1 MIFMNRTAQA
11 GTPPKAELSAQACCY
26 DARQRQ
32 AATDAPGCHAAMQP
46 KMTTTNP
53 AETGTATFVD
63 SADASRPGISLR
75 LKINLI
81 FLALTVLVFLI
92 LIRVEVSATRDSVR
106 EEMEASSRIAAQLL
120 ARVSSSYASEDLT
133 DLVGFL
139 QATGRI
145 RANEIMLYDKA
156 GVLRYQSPPSMYK
169 AGRDAPQWYARMVAP
184 PEMKRIIPVGGAQ
197 LVISTNP
204 TRAILDGWDNLSDI
218 LIAQLILFV
227 LADIALF
234 WLIGLWIAPLEKIE
248 RGLSEIERGDHQ
260 VRLPPLPG
268 KEAGQMGRTFNR
280 MAQAVEDNIQV
291 RQASAEAQARLEA
304 QREFTKQLH
313 ARIEEERAALALELH
328 DELGQSLT
336 AIRSIAKSM
345 MQRPEVIGGPLEQ
358 HAKMLFETAGL
369 TSDAM
374 HRMIPR
380 LRPIKLE
387 GMGLIDAVRDLLT
400 ETQQNNPDIRFDLK
414 VDGSMPTLD
423 EALELSAY
431 RIIQEAVTNIV
442 RHAGATRAH
451 IGISSG
457 EGRFTLVI
465 ADNGRGAPSV
475 KREGHYGVRGMQERA
490 ESHGGTIVFQPSAE
504 GGLEVVVSL
513 PIKESHSS

>member
-1 MIFMNRTAQA
+1 MM
-11 GTPPKAELSAQACCY
+11 
-26 DARQRQ
+26 
-32 AATDAPGCHAAMQP
+32 
-46 KMTTTNP
+46 NP
-53 AETGTATFVD
+53 AETRATPSVD
-63 SADASRPGISLR
+63 SATAARPGMSLR

-81 FLALTVLVFLI
+81 FLALTVLIFLI
-92 LIRVEVSATRDSVR
+92 LIRVEVTSTRDSVR
-106 EEMEASSRIAAQLL
+106 EEMEASSRISAQLL
-120 ARVSSSYASEDLT
+120 ARVASSYASRDLT
-133 DLVGFL
+133 ELIAFL
-139 QATGRI
+139 QATGRV
-145 RANEIMLYDKA
+145 RANDIVLYDKA

-169 AGRDAPQWYARMVAP
+169 AGRDAPQWYATLVSP
-184 PEMKRIIPVGGAQ
+184 PEMKRVIEIGDAR
-197 LVISTNP
+197 LVIVTNP
-204 TRAILDGWDNLSDI
+204 TRAILDGWDNLRNI
-218 LIAQLILFV
+218 LFSQFILFV

-248 RGLSEIERGDHQ
+248 RGLSDIERGGHQ

-280 MAQAVEDNIQV
+280 MAQAVEDNILV

-345 MQRPEVIGGPLEQ
+345 MQRPDVAGGPLEQ
-358 HAKMLFETAGL
+358 HAKMLFDTAGM

-387 GMGLIDAVRDLLT
+387 GMGLVDAVRDLLT
-400 ETQQNNPDIRFDLK
+400 ETQHNNPDIRFDLK
-414 VDGSMPTLD
+414 VAGTVPALEET
-423 EALELSAY
+423 LELSAY

-442 RHAGATRAH
+442 SHAGATAAH
-451 IGISSG
+451 IRMSSG
-457 EGRFTLVI
+457 EGQLTLSI
-465 ADNGRGAPSV
+465 ADNGRGASSV

-490 ESHGGTIVFQPSAE
+490 ESHGGQIVFQTAAE

-513 PIKESHSS
+513 PIKENHSS

>member
-1 MIFMNRTAQA
+1 MIFMNRTARVDKLAKA
-11 GTPPKAELSAQACCY
+11 GLFPRAYCY
-26 DARQRQ
+26 DAPQRQ
-32 AATDAPGCHAAMQP
+32 AATDVPGCHAAMQP
-46 KMTTTNP
+46 KMITTNP
-53 AETGTATFVD
+53 AETKAATSVGRT
-63 SADASRPGISLR
+63 DAPRAGISLR

-106 EEMEASSRIAAQLL
+106 EEMEASSRIATQLL
-120 ARVSSSYASEDLT
+120 ARISSSYVSEDLS
-133 DLVGFL
+133 DLIGFL

-145 RANEIMLYDKA
+145 RANEIALYDKA
-156 GVLRYQSPPSMYK
+156 GMLRYQSPPSVYK
-169 AGRDAPQWYARMVAP
+169 AGRDAPQWYASLVSP
-184 PEMKRIIPVGGAQ
+184 PEMKRVIMIGEAQ
-197 LVISTNP
+197 LVIATNP
-204 TRAILDGWDNLSDI
+204 TRAILDGWDNLRNI
-218 LIAQLILFV
+218 LLAQLMLFV

-234 WLIGLWIAPLEKIE
+234 WLIGQWVAPLEKIE

-291 RQASAEAQARLEA
+291 RQASAEAQARLEV

-345 MQRPEVIGGPLEQ
+345 MQRPEVAGGPLEQ
-358 HAKMLFETAGL
+358 HAKMLFDTAGM

-387 GMGLIDAVRDLLT
+387 GMGLVDAVRDLLT
-400 ETQQNNPDIRFDLK
+400 ETQQNNPDIQFNLK
-414 VDGSMPTLD
+414 AEGRMPALD

-451 IGISSG
+451 IGINSG
-457 EGRFTLVI
+457 QGQFTLVI

-490 ESHGGTIVFQPSAE
+490 ESHGGTIVFKPSAE

-513 PIKESHSS
+513 PIKESHRS

>member
-1 MIFMNRTAQA
+1 MIFMNRTARAGNTGKAGLSSQA
-11 GTPPKAELSAQACCY
+11 YCY
-26 DARQRQ
+26 DAPQRQ
-32 AATDAPGCHAAMQP
+32 AAKDAPGCHAAMQP
-46 KMTTTNP
+46 KMITTNP
-53 AETGTATFVD
+53 AETRTTTSVGHT
-63 SADASRPGISLR
+63 DASRPGISLR

-106 EEMEASSRIAAQLL
+106 EEMEASSRIATQLL
-120 ARVSSSYASEDLT
+120 ARVSSSYVSEDLT
-133 DLVGFL
+133 DLISFL

-145 RANEIMLYDKA
+145 RANELALYDKT
-156 GVLRYQSPPSMYK
+156 GILRYQSPPSVYK

-184 PEMKRIIPVGGAQ
+184 PEMQRVIPVGEAR
-197 LVISTNP
+197 LVIATNP
-204 TRAILDGWDNLSDI
+204 TRAILDGWDNLRDI
-218 LIAQLILFV
+218 LLAQLILFV
-227 LADIALF
+227 LADISLF
-234 WLIGLWIAPLEKIE
+234 WLIGYWVAPLEKIE

-345 MQRPEVIGGPLEQ
+345 MQRPEVAGGPLEQ
-358 HAKMLFETAGL
+358 HAKMLFDTAGM

-387 GMGLIDAVRDLLT
+387 GMGLVDAVRDLLT

-414 VDGSMPTLD
+414 AEGSLPALD

-451 IGISSG
+451 IGINSSQG
-457 EGRFTLVI
+457 QFTLVI

-490 ESHGGTIVFQPSAE
+490 ESHGGTIVFRPSAE

-513 PIKESHSS
+513 PIKESHGS

>member
-1 MIFMNRTAQA
+1 
-11 GTPPKAELSAQACCY
+11 
-26 DARQRQ
+26 
-32 AATDAPGCHAAMQP
+32 MQP
-46 KMTTTNP
+46 KMIMMNP
-53 AETGTATFVD
+53 AETRASTSVYSAT
-63 SADASRPGISLR
+63 ASRPGMSLR

-92 LIRVEVSATRDSVR
+92 LIRVEVTSTRDSVR

-120 ARVSSSYASEDLT
+120 AQVSSAYASPDLT
-133 DLVGFL
+133 ELIAFL
-139 QATGRI
+139 QATGRV
-145 RANEIMLYDKA
+145 RANDIALYDKA
-156 GVLRYQSPPSMYK
+156 GVLRYQSPPSLYK
-169 AGRDAPQWYARMVAP
+169 AGRDAPHWYASLVSP
-184 PEMKRIIPVGGAQ
+184 PEMKRVIGIGDAQ
-197 LVISTNP
+197 LVIVTNP
-204 TRAILDGWDNLSDI
+204 TRAILDGWDNLRDI
-218 LIAQLILFV
+218 LLAQLILFV

-234 WLIGLWIAPLEKIE
+234 WLIGLWVAPLEKIE

-291 RQASAEAQARLEA
+291 RQASAEAQARLDA

-345 MQRPEVIGGPLEQ
+345 MQRSDVVGGPLEQ
-358 HAKMLFETAGL
+358 HARMLFDTAGL

-387 GMGLIDAVRDLLT
+387 GMGLVDAVRDLLT
-400 ETQQNNPDIRFDLK
+400 EAQQNNPDIRFDLK
-414 VDGSMPTLD
+414 VTGTVPALEET
-423 EALELSAY
+423 LELSAY

-442 RHAGATRAH
+442 RHAGASLAH
-451 IGISSG
+451 IRIQSNEGQLTLAIS
-457 EGRFTLVI
+457 
-465 ADNGRGAPSV
+465 DNGRGAASV

-490 ESHGGTIVFQPSAE
+490 ESHGGQIVFQAAAE

>member
-1 MIFMNRTAQA
+1 MNRRARPGA
-11 GTPPKAELSAQACCY
+11 GQKGPFSREACCY
-26 DARQRQ
+26 DAPQRQ
-32 AATDAPGCHAAMQP
+32 AATDVPGCHVATQP

-53 AETGTATFVD
+53 TETKAATFVD
-63 SADASRPGISLR
+63 LAAASRPGMSLR

-120 ARVSSSYASEDLT
+120 ARVSSSYVSDDLT
-133 DLVGFL
+133 DLIGFL

-145 RANEIMLYDKA
+145 RANDIVLYDKS
-156 GVLRYQSPPSMYK
+156 GILRYQSPPSVYK
-169 AGRDAPQWYARMVAP
+169 AGRDAPQWYASVVSP
-184 PEMKRIIPVGGAQ
+184 PEMKRVIGIGDAR
-197 LVISTNP
+197 LVIITNP
-204 TRAILDGWDNLSDI
+204 TRAILDGWDNLRDI
-218 LIAQLILFV
+218 LLAQLILFV

-234 WLIGLWIAPLEKIE
+234 WLIGLWVAPLEKIE

-260 VRLPPLPG
+260 VRLPPLLG

-291 RQASAEAQARLEA
+291 RQASAEAQARLYA
-304 QREFTKQLH
+304 QRDFTKQLH

-336 AIRSIAKSM
+336 AIRSISKSM
-345 MQRPEVIGGPLEQ
+345 MQRPDVAGGPLEQ
-358 HAKMLFETAGL
+358 HVKMLFDTAGM

-387 GMGLIDAVRDLLT
+387 GMGLVDAVRDLLT
-400 ETQQNNPDIRFDLK
+400 ETQQNNPEIRFDLK
-414 VDGSMPTLD
+414 VTDSIPPL
-423 EALELSAY
+423 EESLELSAY
-431 RIIQEAVTNIV
+431 RIVQEAVTNIV

-451 IGISSG
+451 INISSG
-457 EGRFTLVI
+457 DGQFTLVI
-465 ADNGRGAPSV
+465 SDNGRGASSV

-490 ESHGGTIVFQPSAE
+490 ESHGGQIVFQTAAE

-513 PIKESHSS
+513 PIKENHSS

>member
-1 MIFMNRTAQA
+1 MIFMNRTARVGNTGKA
-11 GTPPKAELSAQACCY
+11 GLSSQACCY
-26 DARQRQ
+26 DAPQRQ
-32 AATDAPGCHAAMQP
+32 AAKDAPGCHAAMQP
-46 KMTTTNP
+46 KMITTNP
-53 AETGTATFVD
+53 AETRTTTSVGHT
-63 SADASRPGISLR
+63 DASRPGISLR

-106 EEMEASSRIAAQLL
+106 EEMEASSRIATQLL
-120 ARVSSSYASEDLT
+120 ARVSSSYVSEDLT
-133 DLVGFL
+133 DLISFL

-145 RANEIMLYDKA
+145 RANELALYDKT
-156 GVLRYQSPPSMYK
+156 GILRYQSPPSVYK

-184 PEMKRIIPVGGAQ
+184 PEMQRVIPVGEAR
-197 LVISTNP
+197 LVIATNP
-204 TRAILDGWDNLSDI
+204 TRAILDGWDNLRDI
-218 LIAQLILFV
+218 LLAQLILFV
-227 LADIALF
+227 LADISLF
-234 WLIGLWIAPLEKIE
+234 WLIGYWVAPLEKIE

-345 MQRPEVIGGPLEQ
+345 MQRPEVAGGPLEQ
-358 HAKMLFETAGL
+358 HAKMLFDTAGM

-387 GMGLIDAVRDLLT
+387 GMGLVDAVRDLLT

-414 VDGSMPTLD
+414 AEGSLPALD

-451 IGISSG
+451 IGINSSQG
-457 EGRFTLVI
+457 QFTLVI

-490 ESHGGTIVFQPSAE
+490 ESHGGTIVFRPSAE

>member
-1 MIFMNRTAQA
+1 M
-11 GTPPKAELSAQACCY
+11 
-26 DARQRQ
+26 
-32 AATDAPGCHAAMQP
+32 
-46 KMTTTNP
+46 
-53 AETGTATFVD
+53 
-63 SADASRPGISLR
+63 
-75 LKINLI
+75 
-81 FLALTVLVFLI
+81 
-92 LIRVEVSATRDSVR
+92 
-106 EEMEASSRIAAQLL
+106 
-120 ARVSSSYASEDLT
+120 
-133 DLVGFL
+133 
-139 QATGRI
+139 
-145 RANEIMLYDKA
+145 
-156 GVLRYQSPPSMYK
+156 
-169 AGRDAPQWYARMVAP
+169 
-184 PEMKRIIPVGGAQ
+184 
-197 LVISTNP
+197 
-204 TRAILDGWDNLSDI
+204 
-218 LIAQLILFV
+218 LFV

-234 WLIGLWIAPLEKIE
+234 WLIGQWVAPLEKIE

-291 RQASAEAQARLEA
+291 RQASAEAQARLEV

-345 MQRPEVIGGPLEQ
+345 MQRPEVAGGPLEQ
-358 HAKMLFETAGL
+358 HAKMLFDTAGM

-387 GMGLIDAVRDLLT
+387 GMGLVDAVRDLLT
-400 ETQQNNPDIRFDLK
+400 ETQQNNPDIQFDLK
-414 VDGSMPTLD
+414 AQGSMPALD

-451 IGISSG
+451 IGINSDQG
-457 EGRFTLVI
+457 QFTLVI

-490 ESHGGTIVFQPSAE
+490 ESHGGTIVFKPSAE

-513 PIKESHSS
+513 PIKESHRS